1 MTEQRSSAELE
12 ELLGAYALDAVDA
25 DEREQVERHLAECP
39 RCRAELGEHL
49 EVAGQLGQGGGA
61 APDGLWGRIASSLEE
76 APPAMRLEVA
86 PVVPLA
92 SRRRKV
98 VVRAMTAVVGVAAVV
113 IVVLGIVVVRQER
126 RIDDVSREVAQID
139 VRRAAGQAI
148 ADTANTK
155 TMLTQ
160 PDGQTEMQATAVVTG
175 DGTGFLL
182 TTNVPELPADR
193 TYQLWGV
200 MGDKVISLG
209 VLGNKP
215 SVAVFQ
221 VDGDM
226 PVDGYALTEE
236 VAGGVVSSQNPPM
249 LVGKAA

>member
-1 MTEQRSSAELE
+1 MTASLPIPEVE
-12 ELLGAYALDAVDA
+12 ELLGAYSLDAVDA

-39 RCRAELGEHL
+39 RCRAELADHL
-49 EVAGQLGQGGGA
+49 EVAAQLGQAGGS
-61 APDGLWGRIASSLEE
+61 APDGLWGRIAASLEE
-76 APPAMRLEVA
+76 PPPAMRLQVAA
-86 PVVPLA
+86 PVPIA
-92 SRRRKV
+92 SRRRKIA
-98 VVRAMTAVVGVAAVV
+98 VRAMAAVVGVAAAV
-113 IVVLGIVVVRQER
+113 ILVLGVVVVRQER

-160 PDGQTEMQATAVVTG
+160 PDGQTSMQATAVVTD

-182 TTNVPELPADR
+182 TTNLPELPADR
-193 TYQLWGV
+193 TYQLWV
-200 MGDKVISLG
+200 IVGDKVISLG
-209 VLGNKP
+209 VLGNQP

-221 VDGDM
+221 VDDTVT
-226 PVDGYALTEE
+226 VDGYALTEE
-236 VAGGVVSSQNPPM
+236 TAGGVVSSQNQPT